1 MNDMQEGMKILH
13 IWNTAGVASIIA
25 KYMDKLFGTVSSVV
39 MRKRYD
45 KFGLTTY
52 GELWDYPA
60 SVFKLRCLIRA
71 RKFDIIHIHSCD
83 ELVPSIRRR
92 YPEKRIVLHYHGT
105 DVRGRWREKEKFWRK
120 ADLIL
125 VSTPDLL
132 AGAPEQAVYLP
143 NPVDLDL
150 FKPIRRPSQI
160 SKHKKLAL
168 YFIKPKSGRD
178 LDWAKEVA
186 KKYDLSLVVHERNIP
201 YTKLPEF
208 LNNFEYYIDRHYIKS
223 LSKTALEA
231 LACGVKVIDW
241 REKVLNHFP
250 EEHHPKNT
258 VERLY
263 EMYRHLMESG

>member
-92 YPEKRIVLHYHGT
+92 YPEKKIVLHYHC
-105 DVRGRWREKEKFWRK
+105 
-120 ADLIL
+120 
-125 VSTPDLL
+125 LL
-132 AGAPEQAVYLP
+132 YTS
-143 NPVDLDL
+143 
-150 FKPIRRPSQI
+150 PS
-160 SKHKKLAL
+160 
-168 YFIKPKSGRD
+168 PRD
-178 LDWAKEVA
+178 
-186 KKYDLSLVVHERNIP
+186 
-201 YTKLPEF
+201 
-208 LNNFEYYIDRHYIKS
+208 
-223 LSKTALEA
+223 
-231 LACGVKVIDW
+231 
-241 REKVLNHFP
+241 
-250 EEHHPKNT
+250 
-258 VERLY
+258 
-263 EMYRHLMESG
+263 